1 MLNLQPDL
9 IQNAIINQ
17 GHTRPDVMLIQ
28 TCTASTNDDLLQL
41 CQQQPHLT
49 SALVCSETQTQ
60 GRGQHQR
67 TWCSP
72 QGNIYFSSFVQLQ
85 RPLDGKLALEVA
97 LNIIHC
103 PSLQDYPL
111 QIKWA
116 NDLYSPLGKWGGILI
131 EPIDT
136 HRVVVGVGINLQPL
150 SDQQRST
157 ITQACTSL
165 NELGISIQA
174 NPFIAELYIAIQ
186 NAVQWFNYGSQ
197 NLKQRFNHVAYRLN
211 EIIEFEYQQQIL
223 KGQYLGINDDGALIL
238 HHQHGEQCFYN
249 GRMLMHST

>member
-1 MLNLQPDL
+1 MLNLQQDL

-17 GHTRPDVMLIQ
+17 GYTRPDVMLIQ
-28 TCTASTNDDLLQL
+28 TSTTSTNDDLLQL
-41 CQQQPHLT
+41 CQQQPHIT

-67 TWCSP
+67 QWCSP
-72 QGNIYFSSFVQLQ
+72 QGNIYLSVLATLQ

-116 NDLYSPLGKWGGILI
+116 NDLYSPQGKWGGILI
-131 EPIDT
+131 EPIDL
-136 HRVVVGVGINLQPL
+136 HRVIVGIGINLQPL
-150 SDQQRST
+150 SEQQRAQ

-165 NELGISIQA
+165 SELNIVIQA

-197 NLKQRFNHVAYRLN
+197 NLKQRFNHVAYQLN
-211 EIIEFEYQQQIL
+211 EMIEFEYQQQIL
-223 KGQYLGINDDGALIL
+223 KGRFLGINDDGALIL

-249 GRMLMHST
+249 GRMLIQQ

>member
-1 MLNLQPDL
+1 MLNLQQDF

-17 GHTRPDVMLIQ
+17 GYTRPDVMLIQ
-28 TCTASTNDDLLQL
+28 TSTTSTNDDLLQL
-41 CQQQPHLT
+41 CQQQPHIT

-67 TWCSP
+67 QWHSP
-72 QGNIYFSSFVQLQ
+72 QGNIYLSVLATLQ
-85 RPLDGKLALEVA
+85 HPLDGKLALEVA
-97 LNIIHC
+97 LSIIHC

-116 NDLYSPLGKWGGILI
+116 NDLYSPQGKWGGILI
-131 EPIDT
+131 EPIDL
-136 HRVVVGVGINLQPL
+136 HRVIVGIGINLQPL
-150 SDQQRST
+150 SEQQRSQ

-165 NELGISIQA
+165 SELNIVIQA

-197 NLKQRFNHVAYRLN
+197 NLKQRFNHVAYQLN
-211 EIIEFEYQQQIL
+211 EMIEFEYQQQIL
-223 KGQYLGINDDGALIL
+223 KGRFLGINDDGALIL

-249 GRMLMHST
+249 GRMLIQQ